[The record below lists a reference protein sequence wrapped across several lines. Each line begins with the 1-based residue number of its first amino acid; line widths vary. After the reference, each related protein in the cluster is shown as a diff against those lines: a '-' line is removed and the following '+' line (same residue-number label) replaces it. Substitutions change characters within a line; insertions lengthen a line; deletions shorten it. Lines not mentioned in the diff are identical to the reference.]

1 MAKKVYAVK
10 KGKKTGI
17 FATWAECKA
26 NVDGYSGAQ
35 FKSFATKAEAEAYL
49 GNISKED
56 NPSETD
62 ADACIAYVD
71 GSFDAAQKA
80 YSYGC
85 ILLYQEQRTELS
97 KAFYNTEDVSMRNV
111 AGELEGAMAAM
122 EYCEKNHISKLH
134 LYYDYQG
141 IESWATGEWKRN
153 KPGTIRYKAFFDTLQ
168 NVQVIFHK
176 VKGHSGVELNPHW
189 ELDNSCNSFLPMFM
203 PENAWIPSLATGII
217 PRREF
222 VRNISSN
229 SPMSSGRMICSFMV

>member
-111 AGELEGAMAAM
+111 AGELRAQWSPWNIVKRTTFPNCICIMIIRELSPGQQ
-122 EYCEKNHISKLH
+122 ENGNGISREPFVIKL
-134 LYYDYQG
+134 
-141 IESWATGEWKRN
+141 
-153 KPGTIRYKAFFDTLQ
+153 FFDTLQ

-176 VKGHSGVELNPHW
+176 VKGHSGVELN
-189 ELDNSCNSFLPMFM
+189 EAVDR
-203 PENAWIPSLATGII
+203 LAKAALGI
-217 PRREF
+217 
-222 VRNISSN
+222 
-229 SPMSSGRMICSFMV
+229 G

>member
-49 GNISKED
+49 GNTSKED

-85 ILLYQEQRTELS
+85 ILLYQGQRKEMS
-97 KAFYNTEDVSMRNV
+97 KAFFHTEDVSMRNV

-153 KPGTIRYKAFFDTLQ
+153 KPGTIRYKAFYDTLQ
-168 NVQVIFHK
+168 NVQVVFHK
-176 VKGHSGVELNPHW
+176 VKGHSGVELNEAVDH
-189 ELDNSCNSFLPMFM
+189 
-203 PENAWIPSLATGII
+203 LAKAALGII
-217 PRREF
+217 
-222 VRNISSN
+222 
-229 SPMSSGRMICSFMV
+229 

>member
-26 NVDGYSGAQ
+26 NVAGYSGAQ

-111 AGELEGAMAAM
+111 AGELAAM

-176 VKGHSGVELNPHW
+176 VKGHSGVELN
-189 ELDNSCNSFLPMFM
+189 EAVDR
-203 PENAWIPSLATGII
+203 LAKAALGI
-217 PRREF
+217 
-222 VRNISSN
+222 
-229 SPMSSGRMICSFMV
+229 G

>member
-49 GNISKED
+49 GNTSKED

-85 ILLYQEQRTELS
+85 ILLYQGQRKEMS
-97 KAFYNTEDVSMRNV
+97 KAFFHTEDVSMRNV

-122 EYCEKNHISKLH
+122 EYCEKNHMSKLH

-153 KPGTIRYKAFFDTLQ
+153 KPGTIRYKAFYDTLQ
-168 NVQVIFHK
+168 NVQVVFHK
-176 VKGHSGVELNPHW
+176 VKGHSGVELN
-189 ELDNSCNSFLPMFM
+189 EAVDR
-203 PENAWIPSLATGII
+203 LAKAALGII
-217 PRREF
+217 
-222 VRNISSN
+222 
-229 SPMSSGRMICSFMV
+229 

>member
-17 FATWAECKA
+17 FATWEDCKA
-26 NVDGYSGAQ
+26 NVHGYPGAQ

-49 GNISKED
+49 GNSSQE
-56 NPSETD
+56 NNLAETEEN
-62 ADACIAYVD
+62 ACIAYVD

-85 ILLYQEQRTELS
+85 ILLYQGQRREMS
-97 KAFYNTEDVSMRNV
+97 KAFFHTEDVSMRNV

-153 KPGTIRYKAFFDTLQ
+153 KPGTIRYKAFYDTLQ
-168 NVQVIFHK
+168 NVQVVFHK
-176 VKGHSGVELNPHW
+176 VKGHSGVELN
-189 ELDNSCNSFLPMFM
+189 EAVDR
-203 PENAWIPSLATGII
+203 LAKAALGI
-217 PRREF
+217 
-222 VRNISSN
+222 V
-229 SPMSSGRMICSFMV
+229 